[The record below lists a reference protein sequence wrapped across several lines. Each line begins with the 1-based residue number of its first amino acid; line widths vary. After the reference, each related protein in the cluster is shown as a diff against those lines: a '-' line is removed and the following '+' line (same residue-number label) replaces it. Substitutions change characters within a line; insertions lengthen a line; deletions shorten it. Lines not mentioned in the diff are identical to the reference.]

1 MVFGKTEE
9 MDFQNL
15 STLSFILVL
24 VIATST
30 IALADDSFLV
40 ESFSNSELTENNPL
54 FSVQGHI
61 EDISWVKN
69 VSTDG
74 VIEITGIT
82 FSIVND
88 DQFPHLFEICAVI
101 EGPSGNFTPSPDSDP
116 SCTLSEAIGGNG
128 MIRNQTI
135 NFSNGIKVSDIKDL
149 SILIQE
155 L

>member
-1 MVFGKTEE
+1 

-40 ESFSNSELTENNPL
+40 ESFPNSELTENNTL
-54 FSVQGHI
+54 FSVKGHI
-61 EDISWVKN
+61 EDISWVKS

-88 DQFPHLFEICAVI
+88 DQLSHFFEICAVI
-101 EGPSGNFTPSPDSDP
+101 EGPLGKFTSSPDSDP
-116 SCTLSEAIGGNG
+116 SCTLSDVIGING
-128 MIRNQTI
+128 MIKNQSI
-135 NFSNGIKVSDIKDL
+135 NFLNGVKVSDIIDF
-149 SILIQE
+149 SITIQE